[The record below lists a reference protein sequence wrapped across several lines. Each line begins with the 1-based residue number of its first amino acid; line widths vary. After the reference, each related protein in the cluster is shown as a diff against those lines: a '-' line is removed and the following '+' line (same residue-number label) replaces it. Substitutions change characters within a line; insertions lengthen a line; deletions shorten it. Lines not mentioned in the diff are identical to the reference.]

1 MYRCK
6 KKDHMD
12 AMRLDSDVKATETGY
27 PIDLP
32 VFRLVVAGGRDF
44 SNYALLCEKCDL
56 LLRDKRNSHRI
67 EIVSGTARGADRL
80 GERYASE
87 RGYTIKRFPA
97 DWDKDGNKAGPIRN
111 AKMADNADALIVFWD
126 GQSKGT
132 QNMIMEAKKKGVAVR
147 IYNM

>member
-1 MYRCK
+1 
-6 KKDHMD
+6 MD
-12 AMRLDSDVKATETGY
+12 AMRLDSNVKATETGY

-87 RGYTIKRFPA
+87 RGYTIKRYPA
-97 DWDKDGNKAGPIRN
+97 NWDRDGNAAGFIRN
-111 AKMADNADALIVFWD
+111 RQMAEYADGLVAFWD
-126 GQSKGT
+126 GQSRGT
-132 QNMIMEAKKKGVAVR
+132 KHMISLAREKNLDVR
-147 IYNM
+147 IIKY